1 MEVIS
6 AMAIVALGL
15 KVALAI
21 GSVVG
26 VTTGVEWFNKK
37 TYTFKSKKKG
47 GDINDDT
54 KYETEKFHRNDLK

>member
-6 AMAIVALGL
+6 ALAIVGLGI

-37 TYTFKSKKKG
+37 TYTFKSKKRG
-47 GDINDDT
+47 GDIDEN
-54 KYETEKFHRNDLK
+54 KLESEKFHRGNL

>member
-6 AMAIVALGL
+6 ALAVIGLGL
-15 KVALAI
+15 KLALAI

-26 VTTGVEWFNKK
+26 VSTGVEWFNKK

-47 GDINDDT
+47 GDIDEN
-54 KYETEKFHRNDLK
+54 KSESEKFHRGNL